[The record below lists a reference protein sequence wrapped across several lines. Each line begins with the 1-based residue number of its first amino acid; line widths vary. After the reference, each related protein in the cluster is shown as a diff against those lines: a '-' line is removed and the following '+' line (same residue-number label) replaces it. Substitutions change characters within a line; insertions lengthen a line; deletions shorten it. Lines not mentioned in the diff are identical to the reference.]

1 MDKHHVLFNK
11 REWES
16 RPQYKELRQNSG
28 LIVPID
34 RDVHN
39 ELHRSVSQVPV
50 LGYYGILAVQREFY
64 RGRTHIDTVDNLLFA
79 LEKASN
85 HDRLS
90 DLDRSIASV
99 ALQAVDLQ
107 RPFILDG
114 LIEGAA

>member
-16 RPQYKELRQNSG
+16 RPQYRELRQNSG
-28 LIVPID
+28 LIIPID

-50 LGYYGILAVQREFY
+50 LGYYGILTVQREFY
-64 RGRTHIDTVDNLLFA
+64 RGRTHLDTLDNLLFA

-90 DLDRSIASV
+90 DIDRGLASI

-114 LIEGAA
+114 LAEDAA